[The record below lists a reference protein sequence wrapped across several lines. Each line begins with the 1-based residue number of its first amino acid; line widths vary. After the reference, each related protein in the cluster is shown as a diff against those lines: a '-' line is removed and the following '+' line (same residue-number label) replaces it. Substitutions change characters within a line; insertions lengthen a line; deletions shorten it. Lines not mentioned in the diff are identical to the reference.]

1 MGGMNSKTSRQIT
14 PDHVPGPIEEAALR
28 AYYER
33 GSQQAL
39 DRNRW
44 RVATIVSLTI
54 SVLLAAGMVVVAT
67 KQDVYVMQVSKDV
80 SGQLQVGGVASKFVA
95 DEDSQMAW
103 ASNYAQ
109 VLTEITPAIWRRNV
123 DRVMNLSAGV
133 APDQVRAYLQQS
145 ESNPAALLDKNNL
158 YVREFHRKSV
168 NKVAENTYLVRYELI
183 SRIAPNATST
193 TKAFAMTVTLTNIG
207 HKTREDVFK
216 NPEGLA
222 ALNFSLSEESKK

>member
-1 MGGMNSKTSRQIT
+1 MKPNISRQRV
-14 PDHVPGPIEEAALR
+14 PDHVPGPMEEAAVR
-28 AYYER
+28 AYFER

-54 SVLLAAGMVVVAT
+54 SALLAAGMVVVAT

-80 SGQLQVGGVASKFVA
+80 SGQLQVGGVASKFMA

-123 DRVMNLSAGV
+123 ERVMNLSAGV
-133 APDQVRAYLQQS
+133 ATDQVRAYLQQP

-158 YVREFHRKSV
+158 YVREYHRKSV

-183 SRIAPNATST
+183 SRIAPNAASS
-193 TKAFAMTVTLTNIG
+193 TKAFAMTVTLTHLG